1 MSNSEFKNAI
11 DRLKPVLQQAGSVGV
26 TSQMFLELTAH
37 LDKVARGRLIGSL
50 QASTLPNGN
59 IALRQFKPKAGAAP
73 QSNLESG
80 PESANV
86 HSGVSQ
92 VSFEDNAGRSLT
104 YGPEAGKSYT
114 VIVQENAKK

>member
-11 DRLKPVLQQAGSVGV
+11 DRLKPVLQQAGSAGV

-37 LDKVARGRLIGSL
+37 LDKIARGRLIGSL
-50 QASTLPNGN
+50 QAFTLSNGN
-59 IALRQFKPKAGAAP
+59 IALRKFKTTAESAP
-73 QSNLESG
+73 ASNHESG

-104 YGPEAGKSYT
+104 YGPEAGKTFT